1 MMENETVLQQLNIGR
16 QPLHFAASIG
26 NTDTIANLVG
36 RGADVNCTD
45 ENGDAP
51 LHLAVSRGHD
61 HVAALLIALGAN
73 LEAENKE
80 GYKALYIAVMDKSPR
95 TVEILLRFG
104 IDPCVVNW
112 DWATNSNGS
121 KEHQILEAFDRQCQL
136 IPGFRNG
143 FVSKAIV
150 SIQPKQACNCKSVQ
164 VEIDTTKISR
174 PFVLQL
180 YKMQLEFANIQ
191 YHLQTSEQYF
201 SDVYEL
207 RAWDCKEKEIQLKV
221 QVNSLMRPNRQL
233 KFVSLEN
240 CYGRIDESDNTFV
253 NTDEFQ
259 TTVSLILK
267 IQEGVYNKFVL
278 VSEEKIEKIKI
289 LNSDTTFQPNVMPG
303 AKVYIPTNALRQDTV
318 VSFKVIN
325 TTELSDEVLGGRI
338 FSDILVINTFQN
350 IQLQKDVTITLPL
363 HSKTECDDLVVLA
376 SNKVRPECVADWW
389 QLIEPTD
396 IPSTG
401 FVSFNT
407 DRYPLFAVVS
417 RASLSSESSFSD
429 IHETL
434 CNVLEYKRKIVI
446 MILTKEVPETGG
458 DLYIVVHCVLREK
471 ANNTQTLWE
480 EKGYTLL
487 GVSDQLLFVMN
498 TKFQISLSGNIV
510 EIFHTKNMELLFQL
524 CKENYRIF
532 NVTIANKECKPGGN
546 IKVLLATARKNVG
559 DVNEEDASC
568 ISCGSNSPKTKR
580 MDEFTSVLSCRLSFN
595 TEALEVKEQTNIDT
609 SSQKAKLRK
618 IFDGFR
624 LVYNRPRNKIV
635 PMV

>member
-1 MMENETVLQQLNIGR
+1 
-16 QPLHFAASIG
+16 
-26 NTDTIANLVG
+26 
-36 RGADVNCTD
+36 
-45 ENGDAP
+45 
-51 LHLAVSRGHD
+51 
-61 HVAALLIALGAN
+61 
-73 LEAENKE
+73 
-80 GYKALYIAVMDKSPR
+80 MDRSPR
-95 TVEILLRFG
+95 MVEILLRFG

-121 KEHQILEAFDRQCQL
+121 KEHQILEAFDKQCQL

-150 SIQPKQACNCKSVQ
+150 SVHPHQACNCKSV
-164 VEIDTTKISR
+164 EIEVNTTKISR

-180 YKMQLEFANIQ
+180 YKMHLEFSNTQ

-221 QVNSLMRPNRQL
+221 QVNSIMRPNRQL
-233 KFVSLEN
+233 KFVPLEN
-240 CYGRIDESDNTFV
+240 CFGRIDDSENTFV
-253 NTDEFQ
+253 NTEDLQ

-267 IQEGVYNKFVL
+267 IQDGVYNKFVL
-278 VSEEKIEKIKI
+278 VSEEKIETMKIS
-289 LNSDTTFQPNVMPG
+289 NSDTTFQPNVMPG
-303 AKVYIPTNALRQDTV
+303 AKVYIPTNALRQDTI
-318 VSFKVIN
+318 VSFQVIN
-325 TTELSDEVLGGRI
+325 TRELSDEVLKGRI

-376 SNKVRPECVADWW
+376 SNKVLPECVADWW
-389 QLIEPTD
+389 KLTEPTD

-401 FVSFNT
+401 FVSFDT
-407 DRYPLFAVVS
+407 DRYPLFVVVS
-417 RASLSSESSFSD
+417 RSSLSSESSFSD

-458 DLYIVVHCVLREK
+458 DLYIVVHCVLHEQS
-471 ANNTQTLWE
+471 NNTQKLWE
-480 EKGYTLL
+480 EKGYNLI
-487 GVSDQLLFVMN
+487 GVSDQLLCVMN

-532 NVTIANKECKPGGN
+532 NVTIANKECKPGGT
-546 IKVLLATARKNVG
+546 IKVLLATARQNVG
-559 DVNEEDASC
+559 DVNEEDATC
-568 ISCGSNSPKTKR
+568 ISCRSNSPKTKR
-580 MDEFTSVLSCRLSFN
+580 MDEFTSVLSCHLSFN
-595 TEALEVKEQTNIDT
+595 TEALEVEEQTSIDT